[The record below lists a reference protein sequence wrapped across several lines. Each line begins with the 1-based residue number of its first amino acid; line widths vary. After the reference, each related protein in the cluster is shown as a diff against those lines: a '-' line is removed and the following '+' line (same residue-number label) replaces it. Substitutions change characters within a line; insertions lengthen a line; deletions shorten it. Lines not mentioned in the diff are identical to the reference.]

1 MERARRRTLSKGSPS
16 PRMALPGAIRRV
28 SRAFAPGLVW
38 LGAGIAV
45 VLLLLTLTADRLRG
59 LPFDLNSLAGVVAT
73 FALGAILPW
82 TLQWRRL
89 DEMRRYF
96 LTCIASTLLR
106 FLPRPG
112 GIIGGSPRPR
122 GGALAGPPP

>member
-28 SRAFAPGLVW
+28 SRALAPGLVW

-45 VLLLLTLTADRLRG
+45 VLLLLTLTADRIRG
-59 LPFDLNSLAGVVAT
+59 LPFDVHSLAGVVAT

-89 DEMRRYF
+89 DEMRRY
-96 LTCIASTLLR
+96 LVTWIAATPLR
-106 FLPRPG
+106 FVTLPEG
-112 GIIGGSPRPR
+112 NIGGCTTPS
-122 GGALAGPPP
+122 GG

>member
-1 MERARRRTLSKGSPS
+1 
-16 PRMALPGAIRRV
+16 MALPGAIRRV
-28 SRAFAPGLVW
+28 SRALAPGLVW

-89 DEMRRYF
+89 DEMRRCF
-96 LTCIASTLLR
+96 RAGVGAEA
-106 FLPRPG
+106 PRLVTP
-112 GIIGGSPRPR
+112 PR
-122 GGALAGPPP
+122 GKLGRGDPPVGGARRSSP

>member
-1 MERARRRTLSKGSPS
+1 
-16 PRMALPGAIRRV
+16 MALPVAIRRV
-28 SRAFAPGLVW
+28 SSALAPGLVW

-45 VLLLLTLTADRLRG
+45 VLLLLTLTADRIRG
-59 LPFDLNSLAGVVAT
+59 LPFDVHSLAGVVAT

-96 LTCIASTLLR
+96 VTCIAATLLV
-106 FLPRPG
+106 FVTRPE
-112 GIIGGSPRPR
+112 GIIGGSI
-122 GGALAGPPP
+122 ALAGGVIGILRRM